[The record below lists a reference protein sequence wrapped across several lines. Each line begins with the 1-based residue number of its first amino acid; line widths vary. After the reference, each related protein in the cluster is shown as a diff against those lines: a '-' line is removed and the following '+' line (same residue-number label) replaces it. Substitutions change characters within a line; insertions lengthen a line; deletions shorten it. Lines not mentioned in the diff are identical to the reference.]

1 MHFILRTEAN
11 PLIIALSSE
20 LQCTDMVSCIA
31 TILLYNINISL
42 ILSCSSNIIYGY
54 HLTGKWT
61 GAVEWTIYGMDY
73 IWNGQWDTAGDTI
86 DTTGSTACKF
96 SRQRNFS
103 EYCYK
108 LIYPHIPQLLS
119 QKRSFRWK
127 NDFCITANNIYL
139 V

>member
-61 GAVEWTIYGMDY
+61 GAVEWTIYGMV
-73 IWNGQWDTAGDTI
+73 NGI
-86 DTTGSTACKF
+86 
-96 SRQRNFS
+96 
-103 EYCYK
+103 
-108 LIYPHIPQLLS
+108 QLVTPLTLPAALHVNS
-119 QKRSFRWK
+119 PGNVISV
-127 NDFCITANNIYL
+127 NT
-139 V
+139 VTS